1 MARSPKEQVS
11 RPLSPSAPAPPLPK
25 RPQRRPPSPS
35 PLLSYVSLPLFT
47 FYLPF
52 IYLLFTFIYLYLPL
66 FTFIYLYLPLFTFIY
81 LYLPGFLKTVTTSKA
96 SNSKATVWGRS
107 ASQRRRAQLRQWA
120 AT

>member
-1 MARSPKEQVS
+1 VS
-11 RPLSPSAPAPPLPK
+11 ITFVRFFTIIY
-25 RPQRRPPSPS
+25 
-35 PLLSYVSLPLFT
+35 LLFTFIYLLFT
-47 FYLPF
+47 FYLP
-52 IYLLFTFIYLYLPL
+52 FIYLYLPL